1 MLTAQRQGKILD
13 EISKKTVGHR
23 DRAVRGARRVG
34 VNHKK
39 RPCGSRQ
46 RASLKGSR
54 GAVALTAELISAEP
68 DVGKSLSL
76 T

>member
-34 VNHKK
+34 VDHIEETL
-39 RPCGSRQ
+39 RLSTE
-46 RASLKGSR
+46 RASLKR
-54 GAVALTAELISAEP
+54 FTGAP
-68 DVGKSLSL
+68 WR
-76 T
+76 